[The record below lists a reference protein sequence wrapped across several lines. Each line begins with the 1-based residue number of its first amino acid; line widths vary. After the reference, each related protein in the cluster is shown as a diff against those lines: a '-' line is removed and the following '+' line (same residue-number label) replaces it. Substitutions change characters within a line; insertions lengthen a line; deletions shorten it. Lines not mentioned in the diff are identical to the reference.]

1 MNLFESDN
9 LAASGSLRHLARVG
23 ATLEI
28 DGVEQLL
35 LRVHAG
41 LAVDAFNVRLHGAFR
56 DMQLIGD
63 IGAVA
68 TAHQNHENVA
78 LARREAAR
86 VGQVGA
92 RRVKARSDWPLSK
105 RS

>member
-1 MNLFESDN
+1 MDLFESGN
-9 LAASGSLRHLARVG
+9 PAARGSPPSFARVG
-23 ATLEI
+23 ATFEI

-35 LRVHAG
+35 LRVYAG

-63 IGAVA
+63 IGAIA

-78 LARREAAR
+78 LSRREGAR

-92 RRVKARSDWPLSK
+92 C
-105 RS
+105 